1 MAARMTIKAWLE
13 GDLFDL
19 QDLADLLPSGDVRV
33 VREGDAFY
41 LTAPEIDDPP
51 EEVKFY
57 DAAACV
63 LDRINGLGRVKN
75 PSFRP
80 VTLSGRYGEGE
91 SQHLVVTP
99 SPAEIRI
106 RTTATV
112 TLTKADGTV
121 IPDEPSPWP
130 GRFALAETNS
140 DVAKIL
146 EIMGSGEKLDWFD
159 LFKIYELIDDALGSD
174 TIVGHNWST
183 SAQDSAF
190 RASANLAKVSG
201 DAARHA
207 VDKGSGYPK
216 HTMTIDQGRSFIS
229 DLVTKWLGTL

>member
-1 MAARMTIKAWLE
+1 MTRKAWLE
-13 GDLFDL
+13 GDQFDL
-19 QDLADLLPSGDVRV
+19 QDLAELLPSGDVRV
-33 VREGDAFY
+33 VREGDAYY
-41 LTAPEIDDPP
+41 LTAPQIDNPP
-51 EEVKFY
+51 EGSTFY
-57 DAAACV
+57 EAAQR
-63 LDRINGLGRVKN
+63 LIFWINGLGRAKN

-80 VTLSGRYGEGE
+80 AGLSGRYTEGE
-91 SQHLVVTP
+91 SQHVVVTP

-130 GRFALAETNS
+130 DHFAVAETNS
-140 DVAKIL
+140 DVVKIL
-146 EIMGSGEKLDWFD
+146 EIMGSGEKLDWFA
-159 LFKIYELIDDALGSD
+159 LYKIYELIDDALGSD
-174 TIVGHNWST
+174 TIVGRNWST

-190 RASANLAKVSG
+190 RASANLAKYSG

-216 HTMTIDQGRSFIS
+216 HTMTIEQGRSFIS
-229 DLVTKWLGTL
+229 DLVTKWLDYLS